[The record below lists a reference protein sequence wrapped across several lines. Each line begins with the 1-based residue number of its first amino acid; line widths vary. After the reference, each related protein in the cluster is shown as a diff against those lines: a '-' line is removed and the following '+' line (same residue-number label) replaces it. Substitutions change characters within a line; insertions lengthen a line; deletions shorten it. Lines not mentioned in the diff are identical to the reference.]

1 MPSSDRPAPSRDRPE
16 QEGAPR
22 GGGRAK
28 TQADPIQPPQYF
40 DPSEPWDPQSAEA
53 LARLY
58 ELGEGFLH
66 RRPED
71 KPARRWQ
78 PPQAEAPAT
87 PTAGDP
93 EGRGNAWLEARLA
106 DIAER
111 LQGSLAGINPDKAV
125 AHLNH
130 RLDAIEERFNE
141 ALSQVAQRSDL
152 DGLKLIEA
160 HVMELAA
167 HVEETRG
174 RLDRI
179 DAIDEQMQG
188 LARRL
193 EDGDHRRLDAL
204 EKLLQD
210 YVTEWR
216 KGDERTASTLRS
228 LEDVVNRVGESI
240 ETMEAQKPVPDLS
253 LSLLG
258 TPGLGEP
265 TIDSDPLSQ
274 VYADAARVLEPVDHG
289 SPLDAADYVPRVEP
303 AAETSLI
310 QSQAM
315 ASPTADP
322 RETNLP
328 GDPLRAPSFR
338 ALAMRAKMRQAQ
350 LLGAESEPGQEQAER
365 SPDPAPE
372 ADAAPPPAPRR
383 VRSSLLL
390 AGGITLFAA
399 IGYLLVDVLMT
410 TSAAPRRPAAT
421 EYSARPAEARAAAGP
436 LALPRASE
444 HTDGAHSPADG
455 IKQAPAIDSRETDPT
470 TPSPRVARIDAL
482 GSVMAA
488 AFRRT
493 EGGSPVETTASIH
506 KELSSTPDESLSP
519 AMATLPMT
527 IGPAS
532 LRQAALRGD
541 PAAQM
546 EVASRFAAG
555 QGVER
560 DLLQAFHWFGRAA
573 ARGSAVAQYRFGALY
588 ERGLGTDQ
596 DPERARAW
604 YLRAAGQGNVKAMH
618 NLAVLS
624 VSGGRSDYPAAAKW
638 FAQAAAF
645 GLTDSQVNLAIL
657 YQSGLGVPKD
667 LAQAYKWLTLAARG
681 GDREA
686 AGRAAQVRARLSPSD
701 VQAADADVAAW
712 RARVPDAAANATTA
726 AVILD
731 PRP

>member
-1 MPSSDRPAPSRDRPE
+1 
-16 QEGAPR
+16 
-22 GGGRAK
+22 
-28 TQADPIQPPQYF
+28 
-40 DPSEPWDPQSAEA
+40 
-53 LARLY
+53 
-58 ELGEGFLH
+58 
-66 RRPED
+66 
-71 KPARRWQ
+71 
-78 PPQAEAPAT
+78 
-87 PTAGDP
+87 
-93 EGRGNAWLEARLA
+93 
-106 DIAER
+106 
-111 LQGSLAGINPDKAV
+111 
-125 AHLNH
+125 
-130 RLDAIEERFNE
+130 
-141 ALSQVAQRSDL
+141 
-152 DGLKLIEA
+152 
-160 HVMELAA
+160 
-167 HVEETRG
+167 
-174 RLDRI
+174 
-179 DAIDEQMQG
+179 
-188 LARRL
+188 
-193 EDGDHRRLDAL
+193 
-204 EKLLQD
+204 
-210 YVTEWR
+210 
-216 KGDERTASTLRS
+216 
-228 LEDVVNRVGESI
+228 
-240 ETMEAQKPVPDLS
+240 
-253 LSLLG
+253 
-258 TPGLGEP
+258 
-265 TIDSDPLSQ
+265 
-274 VYADAARVLEPVDHG
+274 
-289 SPLDAADYVPRVEP
+289 
-303 AAETSLI
+303 
-310 QSQAM
+310 M

-322 RETNLP
+322 RATNPP
-328 GDPLRAPSFR
+328 GKPLRAPSFR

-350 LLGAESEPGQEQAER
+350 LLGAESEPGQEQPER

-372 ADAAPPPAPRR
+372 ADAATRPAPRR
-383 VRSSLLL
+383 ARSSLLL

-421 EYSARPAEARAAAGP
+421 EQSARPAEAKAAAGP

-444 HTDGAHSPADG
+444 HTDGAYSPADG
-455 IKQAPAIDSRETDPT
+455 IKQAPTIDSREMDPT
-470 TPSPRVARIDAL
+470 SPSPRVARIDAI

-493 EGGSPVETTASIH
+493 EGTARPPVESTASIQR
-506 KELSSTPDESLSP
+506 EPPSIPDEALSP

-560 DLLQAFHWFGRAA
+560 DLLQAYHWFGRAA

-588 ERGLGTDQ
+588 ERGLGTDR

-604 YLRAAGQGNVKAMH
+604 YIRAAGQGNVKAMH

-638 FAQAAAF
+638 FAQAADF

-657 YQSGLGVPKD
+657 YQSGLGVSKD
-667 LAQAYKWLTLAARG
+667 LTQAYKWLTLAARG